1 MVGSVLSFWDGPFS
15 GAMLVLGRVTV
26 DASKNFSSISVAG
39 GSRNIVL
46 FSAMISLHLYNLT
59 SIFLM
64 GGSTI
69 SYPPVNQLGNEISP
83 FLIGYTIYIFK
94 LSFFPPFSMWV
105 LRGGFLYSTTLG
117 ISPSRCFGCLGLC
130 FTTGNMPQVV
140 FFLGV
145 GEVGGETWIPSI
157 MGPGWGIKLD
167 ANASKKKTIVKV
179 HEVWVGNI
187 IKNSWEMMV
196 KMCWR

>member
-94 LSFFPPFSMWV
+94 WSFFPLFPCEFYGVDFYIQQLWGSHLPGALGALAFALLLATCLRSCFSWV
-105 LRGGFLYSTTLG
+105 LGRWVVRHGFPQSWDRGGVSNLMQMCRKKSHCKSAWSLG
-117 ISPSRCFGCLGLC
+117 
-130 FTTGNMPQVV
+130 
-140 FFLGV
+140 
-145 GEVGGETWIPSI
+145 W
-157 MGPGWGIKLD
+157 
-167 ANASKKKTIVKV
+167 
-179 HEVWVGNI
+179 
-187 IKNSWEMMV
+187 
-196 KMCWR
+196 